1 MAALL
6 HFPLTNVPTLTA
18 RKFRIV
24 FPTGSFYPAQTGGPD
39 NTVYWITKALTRQG
53 HQPLISTTDRGQ
65 PETTPRG
72 CWLDTDYGRVIYTK
86 NLVHYLPFR
95 VLGNAMG
102 KMKSADVLHLSM
114 ITYPAAWLMALIN
127 TAFYGKPMV
136 WSSRGDLDPPM
147 LLRSRRKKKVVLWLI
162 NNLVN
167 KKLVHFH
174 STCDEE
180 TSYIRDN
187 FGAETK
193 VVQIPNYMELPARVE
208 VPKKRYFL
216 YIGRIDP
223 KKAIE
228 NLIEGLGDS
237 IAFLASDFE
246 LKIVGDYDNQYG
258 HGLVAQT
265 VAAGLQ
271 HKVKFLGHRSGNEK
285 EELLAGAWF
294 NIMPSHTENFGIV
307 VMEAMAQGTP
317 AVASTGTPWQI
328 LEERQ
333 AGYWVDNSPAT
344 LKKVVEEIM
353 QLSPDR
359 MAELSANAL
368 KLAREEFGIHAKVNE
383 WEAAYHKV
391 LQ

>member
-1 MAALL
+1 
-6 HFPLTNVPTLTA
+6 LTA

-114 ITYPAAWLMALIN
+114 ITYSAAWLMALIN

>member
-1 MAALL
+1 
-6 HFPLTNVPTLTA
+6 
-18 RKFRIV
+18 
-24 FPTGSFYPAQTGGPD
+24 
-39 NTVYWITKALTRQG
+39 
-53 HQPLISTTDRGQ
+53 
-65 PETTPRG
+65 
-72 CWLDTDYGRVIYTK
+72 LDTDYGRVIYTK

-136 WSSRGDLDPPM
+136 WSSHGDLDPPM

>member
-1 MAALL
+1 
-6 HFPLTNVPTLTA
+6 LTA

-180 TSYIRDN
+180 STYIRNN
-187 FGAETK
+187 FGK
-193 VVQIPNYMELPARVE
+193 NSKIIQIPNYMELPERVH
-208 VPKKRYFL
+208 VPKQQYFL

-237 IAFLASDFE
+237 TAFLTSDFV
-246 LKIVGDYDNQYG
+246 LKIVGDYDNDYG
-258 HGLVAQT
+258 HGLVSK
-265 VAAGLQ
+265 VKVAGLED
-271 HKVKFLGHRSGNEK
+271 KVQFLGHRAGREK
-285 EELLAGAWF
+285 EELLAAAWF
-294 NIMPSHTENFGIV
+294 LIMPSHTENFGIV
-307 VMEAMAQGTP
+307 VTEALAQGTP
-317 AVASTGTPWQI
+317 AIASKGTPWSI
-328 LEERQ
+328 LPESG
-333 AGYWVDNSPAT
+333 AGYWVDNDPAT
-344 LKKVVEEIM
+344 LTSTIDEVLVLKPEVLEQM
-353 QLSPDR
+353 SRNSLQLATD
-359 MAELSANAL
+359 N
-368 KLAREEFGIHAKVNE
+368 FDIHARAGE
-383 WEAAYHKV
+383 WEAAYFKV
-391 LQ
+391 AGIVNAE